1 MAIPLR
7 TRLTRRLAAL
17 GTALLA
23 VLAVV
28 PLAAAPASAAV
39 TASPIC
45 LSGTFQFD
53 YQNAEEGPSKPTR
66 TKPVRNANVELWG
79 REKAGDTAHV
89 LGNYGLTAVSDGGFN
104 LCYTPTTTTT
114 MDSMWVRFYSESTRM
129 WRVLTPD
136 IPASHYTVDSPVQQN
151 VSASVSLGVI
161 KPPAQTSR
169 AWHVLDTLNL
179 LWWGRNN
186 PVSACWSAREPDS
199 NSCVELTVFWSP
211 NSTSGPVYELDNTIY
226 LPAADP
232 DSEHIVLH
240 EGGHFLMDRLYGG
253 IPREGICAPTSP
265 WAASTRPCA
274 WVEGFA
280 SAVGA
285 YLLGDNRYVWA
296 DGSSTELAYG
306 NGWDNGDAVSGNVA
320 GSLLD
325 LWRKVDGG
333 WQGTAKAMLDHTS
346 STFADYYKTV
356 RPAAVPPLATTGTTL
371 DLLAKHTIYYGP
383 LPVGDGRPHFLSNGG
398 FLVLSHQTS
407 GCMVLPGAYAT
418 ISGKGASDLGQQWR
432 LDANADGT
440 VRIHDGCNPSLSLTS
455 SGYPSYR
462 VTVKPSDA
470 QSASQKWQVTR
481 NDDGSLKITDPNTGY
496 VLDTPSNESGKGVML
511 SAPSATSATQRW
523 TTRD

>member
-28 PLAAAPASAAV
+28 PLAAAPASAVA
-39 TASPIC
+39 ASPIC
-45 LSGTFQFD
+45 LSGTFQYD
-53 YQNAEEGPSKPTR
+53 YQNAEEGPAKPTR
-66 TKPVRNANVELWG
+66 TKPVRNANVQLWG
-79 REKAGDTAHV
+79 TEKAGDTPHA
-89 LGNYGLTAVSDGGFN
+89 LGGYDLTAVSDGGFT

-114 MDSMWVRFYSESTRM
+114 MNSMWVRFSSESTRM

-136 IPASHYTVDSPVQQN
+136 VPASRYTVDSPVQQN
-151 VSASVSLGVI
+151 LSASASLGVI

-186 PVSACWSAREPDS
+186 PVSDCWSAREP
-199 NSCVELTVFWSP
+199 NSSSCTELTVFWAP
-211 NSTSGPVYELDNTIY
+211 GMTRGPVYDLDNTIT
-226 LPAADP
+226 LPDADP
-232 DSEHIVLH
+232 DSEHIILH

-253 IPREGICAPTSP
+253 IPPEGICAPTYI
-265 WAASTRPCA
+265 WAAGNRSCA

-280 SAVGA
+280 NAVAA
-285 YLLGDNRYVWA
+285 YLLGDNRYVWSN
-296 DGSSTELAYG
+296 GNSTEFTYG
-306 NGWDNGDAVSGNVA
+306 SGWDSGDAVSGNVA

-325 LWRKVDGG
+325 LWRKVDQGR
-333 WQGTAKAMLDHTS
+333 QGTAKVMLDHTS

-356 RPAAVPPLATTGTTL
+356 RPAAVPPLATTGAAL

-398 FLVLSHQTS
+398 NLVLSHQGG
-407 GCMVLPGAYAT
+407 GCMVLPNSYAS
-418 ISGKGASDLGQQWR
+418 IYDKSPSDLGQQWR

-462 VTVKPSDA
+462 VTVKPSDP
-470 QSASQKWQVTR
+470 QSASQKWRVAR

-496 VLDTPSNESGKGVML
+496 VLDTPGNQSGMGATL
-511 SAPSATSATQRW
+511 TAPSATSATQRW